1 MTPAPGTDGLGD
13 NMLVGAVKEGDE
25 GVGGFEAVEAELGEG
40 GEAGV
45 RGGGGGAGEGGEV
58 GDGVVGGRGG
68 ERGGDAEVVVSLV
81 GGWVSLLLVGGGGE
95 GGGDYLKVSR
105 SRTGSETRAGLAVIL
120 RSWGRRSWWDRVV
133 VGRRAACVVSR
144 IPTMSGDEDVS

>member
-68 ERGGDAEVVVSLV
+68 ERGGDTEVVVSLF
-81 GGWVSLLLVGGGGE
+81 GGWVSLLLVGGGR
-95 GGGDYLKVSR
+95 GGGI
-105 SRTGSETRAGLAVIL
+105 T
-120 RSWGRRSWWDRVV
+120 
-133 VGRRAACVVSR
+133 
-144 IPTMSGDEDVS
+144 

>member
-58 GDGVVGGRGG
+58 GDGVVDGRGG

-81 GGWVSLLLVGGGGE
+81 GGGLVCCWLGGGAVRGGGE
-95 GGGDYLKVSR
+95 GLLESLPLPHRLRDAGG
-105 SRTGSETRAGLAVIL
+105 TGGHLAQLGAAFMVG
-120 RSWGRRSWWDRVV
+120 WGGGGQAS
-133 VGRRAACVVSR
+133 CVCAFSHSDNVW
-144 IPTMSGDEDVS
+144 